1 MGPTSADRLDE
12 YRRKRDAG
20 RTPEPFTGGT
30 ASAGGIFVV
39 QKHAASR
46 LHYDL
51 RLEHDGVLL
60 SWAVPAGP
68 SRDPAVKRFA
78 VHTEDHPLEYAEFEG
93 VIPAGE
99 YGGGAMIVWDRGS
112 LTFDEDPDEGIA
124 KGKLLF
130 SLTGY
135 KLSGQWTLVRMKKDP
150 TEWLLM
156 KKPDAWATDE
166 DGEFDERSIL
176 SGMTVDE
183 VAHAKE
189 RSERLIDTAAAFGAI
204 VGTVDAMTMGL
215 MLASTAD
222 AAFSNPDWLFEIK
235 YDGYRMILDKRD
247 RHVRLRYRS
256 GLDAST
262 VFPEIVSA
270 ARRLPVDTVTLDGE
284 IVVLDELGK
293 PSFTSLQR
301 RGALTNRFEVASAAA
316 RSPSTYFAFDIVAVG
331 GLDTRPVALVDRKEL
346 VRAIT
351 PGLGPIRYADHVA
364 RMGEAM
370 FAEVSRMGL
379 EGIIAKRSS
388 STYSAGRSDAWR
400 KIRVEQTGRFAIV
413 GYTVPRGTRSG
424 LGALHLAVRSGAGL
438 GYAGRVGTGFGN
450 ATLSELRSLL
460 EPDET
465 PDPRVD
471 GDLPTGKEDR
481 WVIPRWMAAVRYKEF
496 TEAGSLRHPVFEGF
510 EPLALDSVKDAAPD
524 ADHEPPRPAIV
535 DARTTEPTNTEKVFW
550 PDDGLTK
557 GDLIEYYTA
566 VADHLLPYLS
576 DRPLVLDRFPD
587 GIGGKSFFQK
597 NAPEYVPDW
606 IRTEWIQRDDETGN
620 NYFVVEDVEGLRY
633 VANMASI
640 PLHIWASRMR
650 TLDTPDWCILDLDPK
665 TAPFTSVVTVAR
677 AIHDLCGDIGLPHVV
692 KTSGKTGLHILIP
705 MGPPLTYDH
714 QRMLGSLIAGVVEG
728 MLPEIATTI
737 RSPSG
742 RGDKVYIDHL
752 QNGRGKLLVAPFSV
766 RPVPG
771 ATVSTPLRWSEVAPS
786 LDVGRFT
793 MASVPRRLAAMRT
806 DPFEDLLTAVPDVP
820 SALVRLDD
828 ILRT

>member
-1 MGPTSADRLDE
+1 MGPTTDRLDD
-12 YRRKRDAG
+12 YRRKRDAD
-20 RTPEPFTGGT
+20 RTPEPFTSGAAG
-30 ASAGGIFVV
+30 AGGIFVV

-68 SRDPAVKRFA
+68 SLDPAVKRFA
-78 VHTEDHPLEYAEFEG
+78 AHTEDHPLEYAEFEG

-130 SLTGY
+130 SLAGY

-150 TEWLLM
+150 TEWLLI
-156 KKPDAWATDE
+156 KKPDAWAADE
-166 DGEFDERSIL
+166 DAKFDERSIL

-189 RSERLIDTAAAFGAI
+189 RSEALIESAELAGAI
-204 VGTVDAMTMGL
+204 VGTVDAMAMGL

-222 AAFSNPDWLFEIK
+222 AAFSDPDWLFEIK
-235 YDGYRMILDKRD
+235 YDGYRMILDKAD
-247 RHVRLRYRS
+247 RRVRLRYRS
-256 GLDAST
+256 GLDASA

-284 IVVLDELGK
+284 VVVLDELGK
-293 PSFTSLQR
+293 PSFASLQR
-301 RGALTNRFEVASAAA
+301 RGALTNRFEVASVAA
-316 RSPSTYFAFDIVAVG
+316 RSPATFFAFDIVAVG
-331 GLDTRPVALVDRKEL
+331 DLDTRPVALVERKEL

-351 PGLGPIRYADHVA
+351 PSLGPIRYADHVSGL
-364 RMGEAM
+364 GEAM

-379 EGIIAKRSS
+379 EGIIAKHSS

-400 KIRVEQTGRFAIV
+400 KVRVEQNGRFAVV

-424 LGALHLAVRSGAGL
+424 LGALHLAVRYGARL
-438 GYAGRVGTGFGN
+438 MYAGRVGTGFSH

-460 EPDET
+460 EPDEV
-465 PDPRVD
+465 PVPEVE
-471 GDLPTGKEDR
+471 GDLPASSENR
-481 WVIPRWMAAVRYKEF
+481 WVTPRWMATVRYKEF
-496 TEAGSLRHPVFEGF
+496 TEAGSLRHPVFESF
-510 EPLALDSVKDAAPD
+510 EPLDHDSLTAP
-524 ADHEPPRPAIV
+524 ASDHEPPRPAIV
-535 DARTTEPTNTEKVFW
+535 DARTTEPTNTNKVFW
-550 PDDGLTK
+550 PDDGFTK

-566 VADHLLPYLS
+566 VADHLLPYLR

-587 GIGGKSFFQK
+587 GIDGKSFFQK

-606 IRTEWIQRDDETGN
+606 IRTEWIERDDETGN

-677 AIHDLCGDIGLPHVV
+677 TIHDLCDDIGLPHVV

-752 QNGRGKLLVAPFSV
+752 QNGRGKLLVAPFSA

-771 ATVSTPLRWSEVAPS
+771 ATVSTPLRWSEVTPS

-793 MASVPRRLAAMRT
+793 MKSVPRRLAAMRI
-806 DPFEDLLTAVPDVP
+806 DPFEDLLMAVPDVP
-820 SALVRLDD
+820 SALARLDE

>member
-1 MGPTSADRLDE
+1 MGQTNADRLDE
-12 YRRKRDAG
+12 YRRKRAAD
-20 RTPEPFTGGT
+20 RTPEPFSTGATG
-30 ASAGGIFVV
+30 AGGIFVV

-51 RLEHDGVLL
+51 RLEHDGVLM
-60 SWAVPAGP
+60 SWAVPSGP
-68 SRDPAVKRFA
+68 SVDPEVKRFA
-78 VHTEDHPLEYAEFEG
+78 AHTEDHPLEYADFEG

-99 YGGGAMIVWDRGS
+99 YGGGAMIVWDRGW

-130 SLTGY
+130 SLAGY
-135 KLSGQWTLVRMKKDP
+135 KLSGQWTLVRMKQDP
-150 TEWLLM
+150 TEWLLI
-156 KKPDAWATDE
+156 KKPDPWASDE
-166 DGEFDERSIL
+166 DVEFDERSIL

-183 VAHAKE
+183 IAHVRE
-189 RSERLIDTAAAFGAI
+189 RADALAAAAADAGAI
-204 VGTVDAMTMGL
+204 VGTVDATTMAL
-215 MLASTAD
+215 MLASPAD
-222 AAFSNPDWLFEIK
+222 TPFSDPEWVFEIK

-256 GLDAST
+256 GLDASA

-284 IVVLDELGK
+284 VVVLDELGR

-301 RGALTNRFEVASAAA
+301 RGALTNRFEVASASA
-316 RSPSTYFAFDIVAVG
+316 RSPATLFAFDMVALG
-331 GLDTRPVALVDRKEL
+331 DLDTRPVPLVHRKEL
-346 VRAIT
+346 VRSVT
-351 PGLGPIRYADHVA
+351 PSLGPIRYADHVA
-364 RMGEAM
+364 GMGEAM
-370 FAEVSRMGL
+370 FAEVTRMGL

-388 STYSAGRSDAWR
+388 STYSAGRSDAWL

-413 GYTVPRGTRSG
+413 GYTVPRGDRSG
-424 LGALHLAVRSGAGL
+424 LGALHLAVRDGQRL
-438 GYAGRVGTGFGN
+438 GYAGRVGTGFST

-471 GDLPTGKEDR
+471 GDLSHGKGDR
-481 WVIPRWMAAVRYKEF
+481 WVIPRWMATVRYKEF
-496 TEAGSLRHPVFEGF
+496 TEAGSLRHPVFEGY
-510 EPLALDSVKDAAPD
+510 EPLVHATLADAPD

-557 GDLIEYYTA
+557 GDLIEYYTS
-566 VADHLLPYLS
+566 VADHLLPYLR

-587 GIGGKSFFQK
+587 GIEGKSFFQK

-606 IRTEWIQRDDETGN
+606 IRTEWIERDDETGN
-620 NYFVVEDVEGLRY
+620 NYFVIEDVEALRY

-640 PLHIWASRMR
+640 PLHIWASRMS

-665 TAPFTSVVTVAR
+665 TAPFASVVSVAR
-677 AIHDLCGDIGLPHVV
+677 AIHGLCDDIGLPHVV
-692 KTSGKTGLHILIP
+692 KTSGKSGLHVLIP

-714 QRMLGSLIAGVVEG
+714 QRMLGSLIAVVVEG
-728 MLPEIATTI
+728 MHPEIATTI
-737 RSPSG
+737 RSPG
-742 RGDKVYIDHL
+742 ERGDKVYIDHL

-771 ATVSTPLRWSEVAPS
+771 ATVSTPLRWSEVTPS
-786 LDVGRFT
+786 LDVARFT
-793 MASVPRRLAAMRT
+793 MTSVPRRLAAMRT
-806 DPFEDLLTAVPDVP
+806 DPFENLLNTIPDVP
-820 SALVRLDD
+820 AALARLEN
-828 ILRT
+828 IIRG

>member
-1 MGPTSADRLDE
+1 MGPTTADRLDE

-20 RTPEPFTGGT
+20 RTPEPFTSDTPG
-30 ASAGGIFVV
+30 AGGIFVV
-39 QKHAASR
+39 QKHAATR

-68 SRDPAVKRFA
+68 SRDPTVKRFA
-78 VHTEDHPLEYAEFEG
+78 AHTEDHPLEYAEFEG

-112 LTFDEDPDEGIA
+112 LTFDEDPDAGIA

-130 SLTGY
+130 TLSGY
-135 KLSGQWTLVRMKKDP
+135 KLNGQWTLVQMKKAP
-150 TEWLLM
+150 TEWLLI
-156 KKPDAWATDE
+156 KKPDGWATNE
-166 DGEFDERSIL
+166 DVEFDERSIV

-183 VAHAKE
+183 IADAKE
-189 RSERLIDTAAAFGAI
+189 RSAELIDAAVGAGAI
-204 VGTVDAMTMGL
+204 VGAVDAMTMPL
-215 MLASTAD
+215 MLATTAD
-222 AAFSNPDWLFEIK
+222 AAFSDPGWLFEIK
-235 YDGYRMILDKRD
+235 YDGYRMILEKRD
-247 RHVRLRYRS
+247 RRVRLRYRS
-256 GLDAST
+256 GLDASA

-270 ARRLPVDTVTLDGE
+270 ARRLPVDTVVLDGE
-284 IVVLDELGK
+284 VVVLDDLGK
-293 PSFTSLQR
+293 PSFSALQR
-301 RGALTNRFEVASAAA
+301 RGGLTNRFEVASAAA
-316 RSPSTYFAFDIVAVG
+316 RSPATFFAFDIVAVG
-331 GLDTRPVALVDRKEL
+331 DLDTRPVPLMDRKEL

-351 PGLGPIRYADHVA
+351 PSLGPLRYADHVA
-364 RMGEAM
+364 GMGEAM
-370 FAEVSRMGL
+370 FAEVTRMGL
-379 EGIIAKRSS
+379 EGILAKRSS
-388 STYSAGRSDAWR
+388 STYTSGRSDAWR
-400 KIRVEQTGRFAIV
+400 KIRVEQSGRFAII
-413 GYTVPRGTRSG
+413 GYTVPKGTRSG
-424 LGALHLAVRSGAGL
+424 LGALHLGVRLGAGL
-438 GYAGRVGTGFGN
+438 AYAGRVGTGFDD

-465 PDPRVD
+465 PDPGVS
-471 GDLPTGKEDR
+471 GDLPAGEDSR
-481 WVIPRWMAAVRYKEF
+481 WVTPRLMATVRYKEF
-496 TEAGSLRHPVFEGF
+496 TESLSLRHPVFEGF
-510 EPLALDSVKDAAPD
+510 EALAHESLTEAPQ
-524 ADHEPPRPAIV
+524 ADQEPPRPAIV

-566 VADHLLPYLS
+566 VADHILPYLR

-597 NAPEYVPDW
+597 NAPDYVPDW
-606 IRTEWIQRDDETGN
+606 IRTEWIERDDETGN
-620 NYFVVEDVEGLRY
+620 NYFVVEDVEALRY

-640 PLHIWASRMR
+640 PLHVWASRMR
-650 TLDTPDWCILDLDPK
+650 SLDTPDWCILDLDPK

-677 AIHDLCGDIGLPHVV
+677 AIHELCDDMGLPHVV
-692 KTSGKTGLHILIP
+692 KTSGKTGLHVLIP

-737 RSPSG
+737 RAPSG

-771 ATVSTPLRWSEVAPS
+771 ATVSTPLRWSEVTQS
-786 LDVGRFT
+786 LDIARFT
-793 MASVPRRLAAMRT
+793 MRSVPRRLAALRD
-806 DPFEDLLTAVPDVP
+806 DPFEDLLTVVPDVL
-820 SALVRLDD
+820 SALARLDE
-828 ILRT
+828 ILGE